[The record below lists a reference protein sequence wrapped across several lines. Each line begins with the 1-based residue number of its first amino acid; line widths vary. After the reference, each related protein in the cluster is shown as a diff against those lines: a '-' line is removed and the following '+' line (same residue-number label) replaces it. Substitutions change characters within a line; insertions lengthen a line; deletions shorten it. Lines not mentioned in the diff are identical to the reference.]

1 MSAADHAGP
10 IVVGIDG
17 SPQSLA
23 ALEWAAEEAVLKKV
37 DLHVVTVWHMP
48 YMFGGPIPLPDD
60 FDPVRPAVA
69 VLGDAQESI
78 TKKYPDLVVKT
89 HVEEGLAALSLI
101 NTAAALGASLLVVG
115 ARGHGMVTGM
125 LIGSVSENVVTHA
138 KCPVVVV
145 RH

>member
-17 SPQSLA
+17 SPHSLA

-48 YMFGGPIPLPDD
+48 HMFGAPIPLPDD

-69 VLGDAQESI
+69 VLSDAQEPVI
-78 TKKYPDLVVKT
+78 RDADHTP
-89 HVEEGLAALSLI
+89 
-101 NTAAALGASLLVVG
+101 
-115 ARGHGMVTGM
+115 ARRTWLMTDDG
-125 LIGSVSENVVTHA
+125 
-138 KCPVVVV
+138 PVVWPDARKIRSPAQPVSGGEPC
-145 RH
+145 RAIPMTE